1 MDQADIDSA
10 VAKMG
15 ALFDGLSPEDSK
27 QLLAAL
33 ERTGAAVYRTFAE
46 SETDP
51 AVREGLLSAASR
63 EEENA
68 SFLEGGG

>member
-1 MDQADIDSA
+1 MDQADIQSA

-15 ALFDGLSPEDSK
+15 ALFDGLSREDSK

-33 ERTGAAVYRTFAE
+33 ERTGAAVYRSFAE
-46 SETDP
+46 DEDHP
-51 AVREGLLSAASR
+51 AEREGLLLAATR

>member
-1 MDQADIDSA
+1 MEQADIQSA

-15 ALFDGLSPEDSK
+15 ALFDGLSPDDSK

-33 ERTGAAVYRTFAE
+33 ERTGAAVYRSFADNE
-46 SETDP
+46 DDP
-51 AVREGLLSAASR
+51 AEREGLLAAATR

-68 SFLEGGG
+68 SFLERAG

>member
-1 MDQADIDSA
+1 MDQADIQSA

-51 AVREGLLSAASR
+51 VQREGLLQAASR

-68 SFLEGGG
+68 SFLERGG